1 MPTKDQEPRRTPGRR
16 RVRKLTE
23 LPVAEATA
31 PKPAAVERRVVEGG
45 GFLRGGGVRH
55 HDVTVF
61 LRQLILLLEAGT
73 PILKS
78 LQTLSRRGERASVRA
93 LVGDIAEY
101 VEGGNPLWQAFDR
114 HPRHFDTV
122 FVNLIKASEASGTL
136 VPVLKRVASYR
147 EEREI
152 LRKRVRGAMAYPVIL
167 VFACFGVLL
176 LLTKFTIPQ
185 FEAMFEQQQAK
196 LPAFTQA
203 FLGAATWFS
212 NWWWLLVIAAVLVAV
227 VYRAWYVRN
236 PLRRMTADYLKLRL
250 PVLGPIIHKN
260 AIVEFTRT
268 MALLLKS
275 GLPMMATLELTR
287 NAIHNSA
294 VANSLQRIRDSVEQ
308 GGGLEEPMRA
318 SSKVIPSVV
327 TDMFV
332 TGEESGRVDEVAEQ
346 IAETF
351 DEEVRIAV
359 NTLGELLQPIL
370 TLIIGFVV
378 IALFIAL
385 FLPIIFM
392 VSEASGGGA

>member
-1 MPTKDQEPRRTPGRR
+1 MPTKDQEPGRTPGRR

-23 LPVAEATA
+23 LPVEEVTA
-31 PKPAAVERRVVEGG
+31 AKPAAVERRVAASGG
-45 GFLRGGGVRH
+45 ALRGGGVRH
-55 HDVTVF
+55 HDITVF

-78 LQTLSRRGERASVRA
+78 LQTLARRGERASVRA

-114 HPRHFDTV
+114 HPRYFDTV

-136 VPVLKRVASYR
+136 VPVLKRVATYR
-147 EEREI
+147 EEREL
-152 LRKRVRGAMAYPVIL
+152 LRKRVRGAMAYPFIL
-167 VFACFGVLL
+167 VIACFGVLL

-196 LPAFTQA
+196 LPAFSQA
-203 FLGAATWFS
+203 FLGAAKWFS
-212 NWWWLLVIAAVLVAV
+212 NWWWLIVIV
-227 VYRAWYVRN
+227 VILLMVIYKVWYVRN
-236 PLRRMTADYLKLRL
+236 PLRRMTADYLKLKL

-275 GLPMMATLELTR
+275 GLPMMATLDLTR

-318 SSKVIPSVV
+318 SGKVIPAVV

-359 NTLGELLQPIL
+359 STLGELLQPIL
-370 TLIIGFVV
+370 TLVIGLVV

-392 VSEASGGGA
+392 VSEAGGGA